1 MAGIGFELR
10 KILEHD
16 DFLSE
21 VKAYIYSSLIS
32 SGPWVLSISCIAI
45 LGMLHIPGMEL
56 KDHEIFRATITYTY
70 AFSLIYTGIYQLVVT
85 RFLADRL
92 YVNDDAA
99 TLSTFITSVVFILA
113 GGIVMSVIFYL
124 MVPLPPFYKLSAVI
138 LFEVVCLIWL
148 TMIFISSVKNYRSI
162 VNAFATGVVASL
174 AGAFVFGSQFGAPGH
189 LFGYT
194 LGQAIICFWLLARLL
209 LEFPATEPWNG
220 AVRLYFRKYWDLM
233 AIGFIYNMAIWVD
246 KFAFWLAPDARV
258 IIWGFVTHDIYE
270 APVFYSYLTIVPTMA
285 IFLIRIETDFYE
297 HYRRYYS
304 KVTGKAP
311 LAVILEEKGKMA
323 AMIRRSIRDVFV
335 VQGSISL
342 LCIYFAQEIASMGGL
357 SPLQIPLFRVVTVG
371 SFLMVLLSITII
383 VLFYFDLRMRV
394 LLTVSVF
401 LVLNAVLSWLTIKLG
416 FQFYGYGFTYAC
428 FISLLIA
435 FYMLYDGIRDL
446 EYLTFTRQ
454 PV

>member
-10 KILEHD
+10 KILEQD
-16 DFLSE
+16 SFLSE
-21 VKAYIYSSLIS
+21 VKAYLYSSIIS

-45 LGMLHIPGMEL
+45 LGMFRIPGMEL

-70 AFSLIYTGIYQLVVT
+70 AFSLVYTGIYQLVVT

-92 YVNDDAA
+92 YVNDEMA

-113 GGIVMSVIFYL
+113 GGFFVSLIFYV
-124 MVPLPPFYKLSAVI
+124 MVPLPPFYKLAAVI
-138 LFEVVCLIWL
+138 LFEIVCLIWL
-148 TMIFISSVKNYRSI
+148 AMVFVSSVKNYRSI
-162 VNAFATGVVASL
+162 VNAFATGVVVSL
-174 AGAFVFGSQFGAPGH
+174 GGAFIFGHQFGLSGH

-194 LGQAIICFWLLARLL
+194 LGQAVICFLLLARLL
-209 LEFPATEPWNG
+209 LEFPPAESWNV
-220 AVRLYFRKYWDLM
+220 AVGIYFRKYWDLM
-233 AIGFIYNMAIWVD
+233 AIGFIYNLAIWVD

-258 IIWGFVTHDIYE
+258 IMWGFITHDLYE

-297 HYRRYYS
+297 HYRQYYS

-311 LAVILEEKGKMA
+311 LAVILEEKAKMA

-335 VQGSISL
+335 VQGAISL
-342 LCIYFAQEIASMGGL
+342 LCIYFAPEIASMGGL
-357 SPLQIPLFRVVTVG
+357 SPLQIPLFRVVVVG

-394 LLTVSVF
+394 LFTVSVF
-401 LVLNAVLSWLTIKLG
+401 LILNAVLSWLTIRLG

-428 FISLLIA
+428 FVSLLIA
-435 FYMLYDGIRDL
+435 FFMLYDGIRNL